1 MTENT
6 NSEFELQNKDMPQQ
20 KKTLGIKSKKNIM
33 VWVAIIIIIIVAA
46 LFIKWTSN
54 YFGNWFYGNDQYVST
69 SPNIAVL
76 YVEGTIMSTSVDS
89 FQMPVGYQHQW
100 TLNQIDDLINDSY
113 NKAIML
119 VINSPGGG
127 VYESD
132 ELYLKLKEYRDQTG
146 RPIYATMGSMA
157 ASGGYYIA
165 TASDKIYANRN
176 TWTGSIG
183 VTIGTFYD
191 ISEFL
196 AKNGVK
202 TKTITSGNNKAMGS
216 MTDPMTAEQLAIFQS
231 LVNEAYEQFTGI
243 VAKERKMD
251 LSVVKKLADG
261 RIYTAKQALSNGLV
275 DAIGTRQEAMSDLIA
290 TYKLSDC
297 EIVDLI
303 YTDNSFLGKLL
314 SSKLPSL
321 PMSDTSAILQMV
333 NSSRHTPISY
343 TFEW

>member
-1 MTENT
+1 MMENN
-6 NSEFELQNKDMPQQ
+6 NSESELQNKNIWQG
-20 KKTLGIKSKKNIM
+20 KRILGIKPKKNIM
-33 VWVAIIIIIIVAA
+33 VWVAIIIVIIVAS
-46 LFIKWTSN
+46 LFFKWTSN
-54 YFGNWFYGNDQYVST
+54 YFGNWFSGSDQYVST

-76 YVEGTIMSTSVDS
+76 YVEGAIMSTSVDS
-89 FQMPVGYQHQW
+89 FQIPVGYQHQW
-100 TLNQIDDLINDSY
+100 TLTQIDVLINDPY
-113 NKAIML
+113 NKAIMI

-132 ELYLKLKEYRDQTG
+132 ELYLKLKEYHDQTG
-146 RPIYATMGSMA
+146 RPIYSTMGSMA

-202 TKTITSGNNKAMGS
+202 TRTINSGTNKAMGS
-216 MTDPMTAEQLAIFQS
+216 MTDPMTAEQLSIFQS
-231 LVNEAYEQFTGI
+231 LVNEAYEQFVGI

-275 DAIGTRQEAMSDLIA
+275 DAIGTKEEAMSDLVA
-290 TYKLSDC
+290 THKLSDC
-297 EIVDLI
+297 EIIELT

-333 NSSRHTPISY
+333 NSSRHMPISY
-343 TFEW
+343 TFAW